1 MVHNDGNMMNMDASN
16 FQNDAPVPGLP
27 GNFLEGG
34 AEAFVSALS
43 INEAISYLIMQAKD
57 SVTFAIYTWEVQY
70 PDMNGDYYPGPNSP
84 TEIAIRSIYDYQGRR
99 EAS

>member
-1 MVHNDGNMMNMDASN
+1 MVNNDGNMVNMDASN
-16 FQNDAPVPGLP
+16 FENDAPEPGLP

-34 AEAFVSALS
+34 AEAFNSSLS
-43 INEAISYLIMQAKD
+43 IGEAASYLVMQAKD
-57 SVTFAIYTWEVQY
+57 SVTFAIYTWVVQY
-70 PDMNGDYYPGPNSP
+70 PDMVGRYYPGPNSP